1 MTRNLKCYWL
11 DIKDWFWFKLR
22 KISIKVTSNKAK
34 QVNSGMKLNDN
45 QRSLILWIIMND
57 Q

>member
-1 MTRNLKCYWL
+1 MTRNLKCYWI
-11 DIKDWFWFKLR
+11 DIKDWFWFRLR

-34 QVNSGMKLNDN
+34 QVNSGIKLK
-45 QRSLILWIIMND
+45 SLILWIIMND